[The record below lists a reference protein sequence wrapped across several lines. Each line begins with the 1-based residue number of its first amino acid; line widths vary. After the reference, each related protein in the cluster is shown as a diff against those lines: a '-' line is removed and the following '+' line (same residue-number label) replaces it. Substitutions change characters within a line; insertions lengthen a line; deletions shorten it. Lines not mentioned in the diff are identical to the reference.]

1 MRRTL
6 VATIATA
13 LMVLG
18 LALPASA
25 RSVSSEQT
33 SATAVA
39 AAVPN
44 CVSTFLDD
52 SGYIDELI
60 VYNDCNHDVRVK
72 VVLAFARDFPCYT
85 IRSKKSLVYHWPWP
99 GRFDRLEDC

>member
-1 MRRTL
+1 M
-6 VATIATA
+6 ATIATA
-13 LMVLG
+13 LLVLG

-25 RSVSSEQT
+25 RSVSSDQA

-44 CVSTFLDD
+44 CVTTSLND
-52 SGYIDELI
+52 SGYIDYLT
-60 VYNDCNHDVRVK
+60 VWRNCDHAVRVK
-72 VVLAFARDFPCYT
+72 VILAYHQDFPCYT
-85 IRSKKSLVYHWPWP
+85 IAAHEARTYKWAWP